1 MSVVQKTFKGW
12 RILSCDLNITSK
24 INLTSTPGRFLCIE
38 TIKMS
43 LKAIQE
49 RLFVSKYEDEQTL
62 LSGMYRIMINEIVRW
77 SIHCLR
83 EGNRT
88 M

>member
-1 MSVVQKTFKGW
+1 M
-12 RILSCDLNITSK
+12 LSCDLNITSQ
-24 INLTSTPGRFLCIE
+24 INLTSTPGRFLGIE
-38 TIKMS
+38 TIKRP
-43 LKAIQE
+43 LKAIE
-49 RLFVSKYEDEQTL
+49 ESLFVSKYEDEQTL
-62 LSGMYRIMINEIVRW
+62 LSGIYRIMINEIVRW